1 MELTLE
7 CKSRPEGSKP
17 NALRRNG
24 WIPAVLY
31 GHDGTNSV
39 SIVVDEKSVQKLLK
53 DPSASSS
60 LIELNIPEISW
71 SGKTLLREIQMHPWK
86 GFPFHLSFFSI
97 ASQDSVQVDL
107 PLHFVGEPI
116 GVKQGGL
123 FDTQVTQLTLKCP
136 PNKIPDSLDI
146 DVSQLRMGQSL
157 HLSDIQLPEEVEA
170 VMEADVLIA
179 SVSAPRGMKAEDL
192 EAAVGEAEA

>member
-1 MELTLE
+1 VELTLE